1 MSWPRCSRS
10 PPSSVSG
17 PLQTPRSTLD
27 AADAAQLE
35 RVVALVREVLG
46 DEIVGAYL
54 FGSAVLGGLRH
65 ESDLDVLAVV
75 KRPTTLEQKQRLVQ
89 PLLLL
94 SARDGHR
101 HLELTVVV
109 GSEIRP
115 WRYPPHMDFQYGDWL
130 RSDFAEGKVEP
141 SSTENPDLALLLA
154 AVRLYG
160 EPVLGPP
167 APDVIDV
174 IPPEDVRTAITG
186 EIESLAADLGS
197 DTRNVLLTFAR
208 MWTTVLTGE
217 IRPKD
222 EAASWALARLPSEH
236 RPVLELARGGYLGE
250 GEDDW
255 AGRDDEATAAADYM
269 IREIRALA

>member
-1 MSWPRCSRS
+1 
-10 PPSSVSG
+10 
-17 PLQTPRSTLD
+17 
-27 AADAAQLE
+27 
-35 RVVALVREVLG
+35 
-46 DEIVGAYL
+46 
-54 FGSAVLGGLRH
+54 
-65 ESDLDVLAVV
+65 
-75 KRPTTLEQKQRLVQ
+75 VQ
-89 PLLLL
+89 PLLLF
-94 SARDGHR
+94 SGRDGRR

-109 GSEIRP
+109 ESELRP
-115 WRYPPHMDFQYGDWL
+115 WHYPPHVDFQYGDWL
-130 RSDFAEGKVEP
+130 RSDFAEGKLEP
-141 SSTENPDLALLLA
+141 SSTENPDLAVLLA

-174 IPPEDVRTAITG
+174 IPSEHVRAAIRAG
-186 EIESLAADLGS
+186 IESLAAELGP

-208 MWTTVLTGE
+208 MWTTVVTGE

-222 EAASWALARLPSEH
+222 EAASWALARLPSDH

-250 GEDDW
+250 VEDDW

>member
-1 MSWPRCSRS
+1 
-10 PPSSVSG
+10 
-17 PLQTPRSTLD
+17 
-27 AADAAQLE
+27 
-35 RVVALVREVLG
+35 VVGLVREVLG
-46 DEIVGAYL
+46 DQIVGAYL

-65 ESDLDVLAVV
+65 ESDLDLLTVV

-94 SARDGHR
+94 SGRDGRR

-109 GSEIRP
+109 ESEIRP
-115 WRYPPHMDFQYGDWL
+115 WRYPPRIDFQYGDWL
-130 RSDFAEGKVEP
+130 RSDFANGKAEP
-141 SSTENPDLALLLA
+141 WSAENPDLAVLLA
-154 AVRLYG
+154 AVRLYS

-167 APDVIDV
+167 APDVIDP
-174 IPPEDVRTAITG
+174 IPSDDVRAAITTG
-186 EIESLAADLGS
+186 IESLAADLGP

-250 GEDDW
+250 FEDDW
-255 AGRDDEATAAADYM
+255 AGRHDEAAAAADYM
-269 IREIRALA
+269 VREIRGLA